1 VSVSEISFW
10 VLTAICLSGALVVV
24 VTRRMMRLTLGLGA
38 FLLGVAGF
46 FLYYGSPFLAVAQVF
61 VYVGGVLV
69 LILLAIMVLRRDESG
84 RPELTSRVDIATALV
99 PIIVFI
105 FMNQALSPVG
115 EELGVVLGSSDAV
128 EDMRMVLL
136 GTMLPQFEL
145 VGVLLLV
152 ALVAAVAI
160 VVRKERS

>member
-1 VSVSEISFW
+1 MEMMAYSPPPEAMRRI
-10 VLTAICLSGALVVV
+10 LVDHARKKRSQKRGGHLKRAELPNELIADSLD
-24 VTRRMMRLTLGLGA
+24 TDGSA
-38 FLLGVAGF
+38 EPLLI
-46 FLYYGSPFLAVAQVF
+46 
-61 VYVGGVLV
+61 VLV
-69 LILLAIMVLRRDESG
+69 LILLAIMVLKRDAAG

-99 PIIVFI
+99 PIIVFV

-160 VVRKERS
+160 VVRKERL